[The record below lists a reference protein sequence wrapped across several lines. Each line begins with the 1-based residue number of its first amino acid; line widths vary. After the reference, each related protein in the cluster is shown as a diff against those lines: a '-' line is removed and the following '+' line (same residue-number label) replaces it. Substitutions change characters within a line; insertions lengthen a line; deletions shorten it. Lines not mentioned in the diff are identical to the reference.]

1 VGPEQQVLTSDG
13 PKLTIGGVSGIHIAL
28 SKLDRQIDQSVLFCR
43 SGPSSD
49 GPQLDNLL
57 TYGRQC

>member
-1 VGPEQQVLTSDG
+1 VGPEQVLTSDG
-13 PKLTIGGVSGIHIAL
+13 PKLTIGGVSGIHNAL
-28 SKLDRQIDQSVLFCR
+28 SKLDRQIEMSVLSWR

-57 TYGRQC
+57 TYGHQC